1 MKRRRNGFALLAAI
15 WLVVAIA
22 AVALQFSLEAR
33 ERRLL
38 GINTAER
45 GKGRAA
51 ATGALNASQ
60 AALEAALRQGPGTG
74 NARISM
80 LRGADP
86 WLDADSVFS
95 GVIFVDS
102 IPVEVETRDL
112 GTQLNINSMNE
123 GQLRNFFSFA
133 LRDFATADR
142 IAQAVLDW
150 RDADSIPRSNGAERD
165 DYIREGRL
173 ALPTNQTFREVS
185 ELLQVAGMTDEIYW
199 RVAPYLT
206 TRGSGVVNVNS
217 ADTLV
222 LRSVPGMTDQIL
234 ANILSQRSQGRRIS
248 NLNSVMPRTTAG
260 RGRGGIPGLPG
271 NNMAGALTV
280 DVSELQL
287 TLTARVGPQQLPA
300 RLNAIIQRQG
310 TNSRITWRQW

>member
-1 MKRRRNGFALLAAI
+1 MIGIRKRRGFALLAAM

-22 AVALQFSLEAR
+22 TVALQFALEAR

-51 ATGALNASQ
+51 SIGALAASQ

-74 NARISM
+74 NARVAA

-86 WLDADSVFS
+86 WLDADSIFS
-95 GVIFVDS
+95 GIIFVDS
-102 IPVEVETRDL
+102 IPVEVQTLDL
-112 GTQLNINSMNE
+112 GTQLNINNMTE
-123 GQLRNFFSFA
+123 QQLRNFFSFA
-133 LRDFATADR
+133 LRDFATADHL
-142 IAQAVLDW
+142 AQAILDW

-165 DYIREGRL
+165 DYIREGLL

-185 ELLQVAGMTDEIYW
+185 DLLAVMGMTPEVFE

-206 TRGSGVVNVNS
+206 TRGSGIINVNS
-217 ADTLV
+217 ADTVV
-222 LRSVPGMTDQIL
+222 LRAVPGMTDQMVAQIL
-234 ANILSQRSQGRRIS
+234 TQRSMGRRIS
-248 NLNSVMPRTTAG
+248 SLNSIMPG
-260 RGRGGIPGLPG
+260 GGGRGGAGLLP
-271 NNMAGALTV
+271 NQAQSALTV

-287 TLTARVGPQQLPA
+287 TLTSYVGPQQLPV

-310 TNSRITWRQW
+310 ANSRITWRQW

>member
-1 MKRRRNGFALLAAI
+1 MIRKRRGFALLAAI

-22 AVALQFSLEAR
+22 TVALQFALEAR

-51 ATGALNASQ
+51 ALGALNASQ
-60 AALEAALRQGPGTG
+60 AALEASLRQGPGTG
-74 NARISM
+74 NARIAG

-86 WLDADSVFS
+86 WLDADSIFS
-95 GVIFVDS
+95 GVIYVDS
-102 IPVEVETRDL
+102 IPVAVQTLDL
-112 GTQLNINSMNE
+112 GTQLNVNSMSE

-133 LRDFATADR
+133 LRDFAAADK
-142 IAQAVLDW
+142 IAQSILDW

-165 DYIREGRL
+165 DYIREGYL

-185 ELLQVAGMTDEIYW
+185 DLLSVMWMTPEIYE

-222 LRSVPGMTDQIL
+222 LKSVPGMTDEMLVQ
-234 ANILSQRSQGRRIS
+234 ILSQRSMGRRIA
-248 NLNSVMPRTTAG
+248 NLNQVTPRRQGLPANIN
-260 RGRGGIPGLPG
+260 IPGQTNG
-271 NNMAGALTV
+271 MTV

-287 TLTARVGPQQLPA
+287 TLTAFVGPQQLPV

-310 TNSRITWRQW
+310 ANSRITWRQW

>member
-1 MKRRRNGFALLAAI
+1 MRRRRGFALLAAI

-38 GINTAER
+38 GIHTAER

-60 AALEAALRQGPGTG
+60 AALEAALRQGPGRG
-74 NARISM
+74 NAGVAM
-80 LRGADP
+80 LRGSDP
-86 WLDADSVFS
+86 WLDADSLFS
-95 GVIFVDS
+95 GVILVDS

-112 GTQLNINSMNE
+112 GTQLNINSMGE

-133 LRDFATADR
+133 LRDFASADR
-142 IAQAVLDW
+142 ISQAILDW
-150 RDADSIPRSNGAERD
+150 RDADSLPRSHGAERD
-165 DYIREGRL
+165 YYIREGRL
-173 ALPTNQTFREVS
+173 ALPANQPFREVS
-185 ELLQVAGMTDEIYW
+185 DMLAVEGITEAIYA

-206 TRGSGVVNVNS
+206 TRGTGMINVNS

-234 ANILSQRSQGRRIS
+234 ANILSQRSMGRRIS
-248 NLNSVMPRTTAG
+248 SLNSVMPRNTT
-260 RGRGGIPGLPG
+260 GRGGIPGLPG
-271 NNMAGALTV
+271 NNPLNGVLTV
-280 DVSELQL
+280 DVTELEL
-287 TLTARVGPQQLPA
+287 VLTARVGPQQLPV

-310 TNSRITWRQW
+310 ANSRITWRQW

>member
-1 MKRRRNGFALLAAI
+1 MRKRRGFALLAAI
-15 WLVVAIA
+15 WLVVAVA
-22 AVALQFSLEAR
+22 TVALQFALEAR

-51 ATGALNASQ
+51 AIGALNASQ

-74 NARISM
+74 NAGIAG
-80 LRGADP
+80 LRRADP
-86 WLDADSVFS
+86 WLDADALFS
-95 GVIFVDS
+95 GVILVDS
-102 IPVEVETRDL
+102 IPVEVQTLDL
-112 GTQLNINSMNE
+112 GTQLNINTMGE

-142 IAQAVLDW
+142 LSQAILDW
-150 RDADSIPRSNGAERD
+150 RDTDSIPRSNGAERD
-165 DYIREGRL
+165 DYIRDGRL

-185 ELLQVAGMTDEIYW
+185 DLLNVAGMTPAIYE

-222 LRSVPGMTDQIL
+222 LKAVPGMTDQML
-234 ANILSQRSQGRRIS
+234 AQILSQRSMGRRIS
-248 NLNSVMPRTTAG
+248 NINSVMPRRA
-260 RGRGGIPGLPG
+260 GIPNLPNIPG
-271 NNMAGALTV
+271 GTTSGMTV
-280 DVSELQL
+280 DVTELQL
-287 TLTARVGPQQLPA
+287 TLTAHVGPQQLPV
-300 RLNAIIQRQG
+300 RLNAIVQRQG
-310 TNSRITWRQW
+310 ANSRITWRQW

>member
-1 MKRRRNGFALLAAI
+1 MKRPRRGFALLAAM

-22 AVALQFSLEAR
+22 TVALHFSLEAR

-51 ATGALNASQ
+51 ATGALAASQ

-74 NARISM
+74 NARIAG
-80 LRGADP
+80 LRAADP

-95 GVIFVDS
+95 GVIMVDS
-102 IPVEVETRDL
+102 IPVEVESVDL
-112 GTQLNINSMNE
+112 GTRLNINSLNE
-123 GQLRNFFSFA
+123 PQLRNFFSFA
-133 LRDFATADR
+133 LRDFATADKL
-142 IAQAVLDW
+142 AQAVLDW

-165 DYIREGRL
+165 EYIREGRL

-185 ELLQVAGMTDEIYW
+185 ELLQVAGMTDEIYA
-199 RVAPYLT
+199 RVSPYLT
-206 TRGSGVVNVNS
+206 TRGTGVVNVNS
-217 ADTLV
+217 ADTVV
-222 LRSVPGMTDQIL
+222 LRSVPGMTDQVL

-248 NLNSVMPRTTAG
+248 NLNSIMPRTAG
-260 RGRGGIPGLPG
+260 RGGFPPGLPG
-271 NNMAGALTV
+271 NNNVQGLTV

-287 TLTARVGPQQLPA
+287 TLTARVGPQQLPV
-300 RLNAIIQRQG
+300 RLNAIVQRQG
-310 TNSRITWRQW
+310 ANSRITWRQW

>member
-1 MKRRRNGFALLAAI
+1 MMRARRGFALLAAI

-22 AVALQFSLEAR
+22 TVALQFSLEAR

-51 ATGALNASQ
+51 ALGALNASQ

-74 NARISM
+74 NARVAG
-80 LRGADP
+80 LRAADP
-86 WLDADSVFS
+86 WLDADSIFS
-95 GVIFVDS
+95 GVLYVDS
-102 IPVEVETRDL
+102 IPVAVQTLDL

-142 IAQAVLDW
+142 IAQAIMDW

-165 DYIREGRL
+165 QYIREGYL

-185 ELLQVAGMTDEIYW
+185 DLLSVMWMTDEIYE
-199 RVAPYLT
+199 RVSPYLT
-206 TRGSGVVNVNS
+206 TRGSGIVNVNS

-222 LRSVPGMTDQIL
+222 LRSVSGMTDQVLNQIL
-234 ANILSQRSQGRRIS
+234 IQRSRGGRIT
-248 NLNSVMPRTTAG
+248 NLNAVTRSG
-260 RGRGGIPGLPG
+260 GRGGGGLSGEG
-271 NNMAGALTV
+271 NSAMTV
-280 DVSELQL
+280 DVTELQL
-287 TLTARVGPQQLPA
+287 TLTAFVGPQQLPV

-310 TNSRITWRQW
+310 ANSRITWRQW

>member
-1 MKRRRNGFALLAAI
+1 MRNRRGFALLAAI

-22 AVALQFSLEAR
+22 TVALAFALDAR

-38 GINTAER
+38 GINTSER

-51 ATGALNASQ
+51 AVGALNASQ

-74 NARISM
+74 NARM
-80 LRGADP
+80 ALLRGADP

-102 IPVEVETRDL
+102 IPVDVQTLDL
-112 GTQLNINSMNE
+112 GTQLNVNTMSE
-123 GQLRNFFSFA
+123 QQLRTFFSFA
-133 LRDFATADR
+133 LRDFATADKLS
-142 IAQAVLDW
+142 QAVLDW

-165 DYIREGRL
+165 DYIREGIL
-173 ALPTNQTFREVS
+173 ALPSNQTFREVS
-185 ELLQVAGMTDEIYW
+185 DLLHVMGMTPEIYD
-199 RVAPYLT
+199 RISPYLT

-217 ADTLV
+217 ADTVV
-222 LRSVPGMTDQIL
+222 LRAVPGMTDQVLAEIL
-234 ANILSQRSQGRRIS
+234 NQRSMGRRIS
-248 NLNSVMPRTTAG
+248 NLNSVMPRGG
-260 RGRGGIPGLPG
+260 RGAINIPGL
-271 NNMAGALTV
+271 NNNSGMTV

-287 TLTARVGPQQLPA
+287 TLTAHVGPQQLPV
-300 RLNAIIQRQG
+300 RLNAIIQKQG

>member
-1 MKRRRNGFALLAAI
+1 MRNRKGFALLAAI

-22 AVALQFSLEAR
+22 TVALQFALDAR

-38 GINTAER
+38 GINTSER

-51 ATGALNASQ
+51 AIGALNASQ
-60 AALEAALRQGPGTG
+60 AALEAALRQTPGSAAG
-74 NARISM
+74 NSGLALM
-80 LRGADP
+80 RGADP

-95 GVIFVDS
+95 GALLVDS
-102 IPVEVETRDL
+102 IPVDVRTLDL
-112 GTQLNINSMNE
+112 GTQLNINTMSE
-123 GQLRNFFSFA
+123 QQLRTFFSFA
-133 LRDFATADR
+133 LKDFATADK

-165 DYIREGRL
+165 DYMRDGYL

-185 ELLQVAGMTDEIYW
+185 DLLNVMGMTPEIYD

-217 ADTLV
+217 ADTVV
-222 LRSVPGMTDQIL
+222 LRAVPGMTDEIL
-234 ANILSQRSQGRRIS
+234 ANILSQRSMGRRIS
-248 NLNSVMPRTTAG
+248 NLNSVMPR
-260 RGRGGIPGLPG
+260 RGGLGALPG
-271 NNMAGALTV
+271 ISGDAGGMTV
-280 DVSELQL
+280 NVSELQL
-287 TLTARVGPQQLPA
+287 TLTAHVGPQQLPV

-310 TNSRITWRQW
+310 ANSRITWRQW

>member
-1 MKRRRNGFALLAAI
+1 MIRNRRGFALLAAI

-22 AVALQFSLEAR
+22 TVALQFAMDAR

-51 ATGALNASQ
+51 AIGALNASQ
-60 AALEAALRQGPGTG
+60 AALEQALRQGPGTG
-74 NARISM
+74 NARVAL

-86 WLDADSVFS
+86 WLDADSIFS
-95 GVIFVDS
+95 GVILVDS
-102 IPVEVETRDL
+102 IPVDVQTLDL
-112 GTQLNINSMNE
+112 GTQLNINSMGE
-123 GQLRNFFSFA
+123 QQLRTFFSFA

-165 DYIREGRL
+165 DYLREGRL
-173 ALPTNQTFREVS
+173 ALPANQTFREVS
-185 ELLQVAGMTDEIYW
+185 DILSVEGVTSEIYD
-199 RVAPYLT
+199 RVSPYLT
-206 TRGSGVVNVNS
+206 TRGSGVININS
-217 ADTLV
+217 ADTVV
-222 LRSVPGMTDQIL
+222 LRAVPGMTDEIL
-234 ANILSQRSQGRRIS
+234 TNILNQRSMGRRIS
-248 NLNSVMPRTTAG
+248 NVNSVMPR
-260 RGRGGIPGLPG
+260 RQGLAALG
-271 NNMAGALTV
+271 GALGGGQQGGMTV
-280 DVSELQL
+280 DVTELQL
-287 TLTARVGPQQLPA
+287 TLTAHVGPQQLPV

>member
-1 MKRRRNGFALLAAI
+1 MRRARRGFALLAAI

-38 GINTAER
+38 GIHTAER

-51 ATGALNASQ
+51 AQGALSASQ

-74 NARISM
+74 NARIAM

-86 WLDADSVFS
+86 WLGADSIFS
-95 GVIFVDS
+95 GVIPVDS
-102 IPVEVETRDL
+102 IPVQVETVDL
-112 GTQLNINSMNE
+112 GTRLNINTMNE

-142 IAQAVLDW
+142 IAQAILDW

-165 DYIREGRL
+165 TYIRDGLL

-185 ELLQVAGMTDEIYW
+185 ELLSVAGMTPEIYE

-222 LRSVPGMTDQIL
+222 LKSVPGMTDQVL

-248 NLNSVMPRTTAG
+248 NLNTIMPRNTG
-260 RGRGGIPGLPG
+260 RPGGGGIPGLPG
-271 NNMAGALTV
+271 GNTGMTV
-280 DVSELQL
+280 DVTELQL
-287 TLTARVGPQQLPA
+287 TLTAHVGPQRLPV

-310 TNSRITWRQW
+310 NNSRITWRQW

>member
-1 MKRRRNGFALLAAI
+1 MI
-15 WLVVAIA
+15 
-22 AVALQFSLEAR
+22 
-33 ERRLL
+33 
-38 GINTAER
+38 
-45 GKGRAA
+45 
-51 ATGALNASQ
+51 
-60 AALEAALRQGPGTG
+60 
-74 NARISM
+74 
-80 LRGADP
+80 
-86 WLDADSVFS
+86 ADSVFS
-95 GVIFVDS
+95 GVILVDS
-102 IPVEVETRDL
+102 IPVEVGTRDL
-112 GTQLNINSMNE
+112 GTQLNINSLNE
-123 GQLRNFFSFA
+123 AQLRNFFSFA

-165 DYIREGRL
+165 DYIRDGRL

-199 RVAPYLT
+199 RVAPFLT
-206 TRGSGVVNVNS
+206 TRGSGVINVNS

-248 NLNSVMPRTTAG
+248 NLNSIVPRNT
-260 RGRGGIPGLPG
+260 GRGGIPGLPG
-271 NNMAGALTV
+271 GNNLGGALTV

-287 TLTARVGPQQLPA
+287 TLTARVGPQQLPV

-310 TNSRITWRQW
+310 MNSRITWRQW

>member
-1 MKRRRNGFALLAAI
+1 MRKRRGFALLAAI

-22 AVALQFSLEAR
+22 TVALQFALEAR

-51 ATGALNASQ
+51 AIGALNASQ

-74 NARISM
+74 NARTAG
-80 LRGADP
+80 LRRADP

-95 GVIFVDS
+95 GVILVDS
-102 IPVEVETRDL
+102 IPVEVQTLDL
-112 GTQLNINSMNE
+112 GTQLNINTMGE
-123 GQLRNFFSFA
+123 AQLRNFFSFA

-142 IAQAVLDW
+142 LSQAILDW

-165 DYIREGRL
+165 DYIRDGRL

-185 ELLQVAGMTDEIYW
+185 DLLNVAGMTPEIYE
-199 RVAPYLT
+199 RVEPYLT

-222 LRSVPGMTDQIL
+222 LKAVPGMTDQML
-234 ANILSQRSQGRRIS
+234 AQILSQRGMGRRIS
-248 NLNSVMPRTTAG
+248 NLNSIQPRRPGFPAG
-260 RGRGGIPGLPG
+260 IG
-271 NNMAGALTV
+271 NQLQGTMTV
-280 DVSELQL
+280 DVTELQL
-287 TLTARVGPQQLPA
+287 TLTAHVGPQQLSV
-300 RLNAIIQRQG
+300 RLNAIVQRQG
-310 TNSRITWRQW
+310 ANSRITWRQW